1 MGGVGEMPP
10 PRPGRGDSQLLL
22 GSEAPQRQQTPAPWL
37 GAGDPVAAASVQS
50 VVSTWPPG
58 QHTLSLQNLHS
69 GIYTTVSTLCP
80 HYLQQPQ
87 HPVTSILHTV
97 DSIYTIIS
105 TVSTHRGT
113 SACYDPA
120 TTRS

>member
-37 GAGDPVAAASVQS
+37 GAGDPAAAASVQS

-58 QHTLSLQNLHS
+58 QHTLSLQNPHS

-97 DSIYTIIS
+97 DNIYTTLS
-105 TVSTHRGT
+105 TVSTPRGT
-113 SACYDPA
+113 
-120 TTRS
+120 TTTTTTTTTN